1 MTTKGCNFKT
11 KEEILEWQQ
20 RRASIK
26 ALEAHAPKQ
35 NKSKHGRS
43 TNMNI
48 YAIKLPKAQYSY
60 QDLLKKNK
68 KV

>member
-1 MTTKGCNFKT
+1 MATKGCNFQT
-11 KEEILEWQQ
+11 KEEILEWQK
-20 RRASIK
+20 RMASIK
-26 ALEAHAPKQ
+26 ALEALTPKQ

-60 QDLLKKNK
+60 QDLLKKNRG
-68 KV
+68 